1 MMQSWTVEV
10 TETDEDGQF
19 ILPLPEELTRLL
31 NWQVGD
37 VVEWKELPGGA
48 WSIRRLENERSSIHQ

>member
-1 MMQSWTVEV
+1 MMQSWTVVV
-10 TETDEDGQF
+10 TETDETGQF

-37 VVEWKELPGGA
+37 TVEWKELPNGA
-48 WSIRRLENERSSIHQ
+48 WSIRRLENERSSIHK